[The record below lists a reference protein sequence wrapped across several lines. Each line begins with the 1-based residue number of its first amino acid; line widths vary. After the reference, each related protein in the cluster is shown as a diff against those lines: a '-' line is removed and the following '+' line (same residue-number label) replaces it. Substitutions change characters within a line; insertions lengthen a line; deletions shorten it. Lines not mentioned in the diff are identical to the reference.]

1 MAKRLYRS
9 NDNKVIGGVCGGIAE
24 YFDIDP
30 TLVRLLWVLLTF
42 SVGIGV
48 IAYIVCA
55 IVIPERPSSGIKYK
69 DIESGDEVPA
79 SARMYENF
87 DSQDNTQDTAQRGED
102 KSRTFLGIIL
112 IALGGFLLF
121 KRWFFW
127 IDFGKLWPAILILG
141 GIYVIFRGREGK

>member
-1 MAKRLYRS
+1 MTKRLYRS
-9 NDNKVIGGVCGGIAE
+9 SDNKVIGGVCAGIAE

-42 SVGIGV
+42 SVGIGI
-48 IAYIVCA
+48 IAYIVCV

-69 DIESGDEVPA
+69 DVGTDDEVLV
-79 SARMYENF
+79 SAGMDDDF
-87 DSQDNTQDTAQRGED
+87 APQGDAQDTTQRQED

-121 KRWFFW
+121 RRWFFW
-127 IDFGKLWPAILILG
+127 IDLGKFWPVILILG
-141 GIYVIFRGREGK
+141 GVYVIFRGREGK